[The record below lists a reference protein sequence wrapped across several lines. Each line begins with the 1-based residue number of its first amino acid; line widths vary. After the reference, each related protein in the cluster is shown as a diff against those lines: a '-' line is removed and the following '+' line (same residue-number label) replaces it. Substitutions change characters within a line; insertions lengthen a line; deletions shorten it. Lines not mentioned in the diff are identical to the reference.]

1 VRALGATG
9 NTATGNPSGSPS
21 AFYAIIYLLFKIIL
35 NIMEIS
41 TIKNR
46 MKMIDELEEENKVS
60 KELLKSALENDE
72 EYVVA
77 AKETKETLAKRRR
90 IKEKILEEPENKK
103 VNENIK
109 ANKEEIKTLHEI
121 LSAELVEYYQK
132 NKTDQIEDSNG
143 VQRKFKVVVKLL
155 PKGTGSEE

>member
-1 VRALGATG
+1 MDQAT
-9 NTATGNPSGSPS
+9 
-21 AFYAIIYLLFKIIL
+21 IR
-35 NIMEIS
+35 
-41 TIKNR
+41 NR
-46 MKMIDELEEENKVS
+46 MRMIDELEEENKVS
-60 KELLKSALENDE
+60 KELLKSALENNE
-72 EYVVA
+72 EYTA
-77 AKETKETLAKRRR
+77 AAQETKEALTKRRR

-109 ANKEEIKTLHEI
+109 ANKEEIKALHEI

-143 VQRKFKVVVKLL
+143 VQRKFKVIVKIL